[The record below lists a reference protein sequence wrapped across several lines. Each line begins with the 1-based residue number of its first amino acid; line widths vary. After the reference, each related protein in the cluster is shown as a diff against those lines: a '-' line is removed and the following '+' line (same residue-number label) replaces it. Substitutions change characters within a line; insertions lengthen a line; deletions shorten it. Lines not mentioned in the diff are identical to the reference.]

1 MDLFEPLP
9 HDRAPHSRA
18 YGWQQPPASPR
29 LPSTETKRRPAQNS
43 KKAGTTR
50 FTPKKALIF
59 FGPPLPNAERAVD
72 RPLTKN
78 PLFFPRL
85 GVSAPWTGL
94 TESSM
99 WDLEKNRRRETG
111 CRKRRIPGFRGDLAA
126 GIWASRP
133 STGYAASVERSSH
146 SNTSFSLSQ
155 TVGAER

>member
-1 MDLFEPLP
+1 M
-9 HDRAPHSRA
+9 
-18 YGWQQPPASPR
+18 
-29 LPSTETKRRPAQNS
+29 
-43 KKAGTTR
+43 
-50 FTPKKALIF
+50 I
-59 FGPPLPNAERAVD
+59 D

-155 TVGAER
+155 TVGAERGDLEFGDDYFREDVGRTRSPE